1 MIAKIL
7 TRSIL
12 FMGIVSVLSSCGGT
26 SKEIDDN
33 VIPRD
38 KMIEILADVQIFE
51 STKQILKDKDDFDF
65 EIYRA
70 YKWLFDQYGVTE
82 K

>member
-12 FMGIVSVLSSCGGT
+12 IMGLMLGLYSCGGS

-33 VIPRD
+33 IIPRD
-38 KMIEILADVQIFE
+38 KMIEILADLQIFE
-51 STKQILKDKDDFDF
+51 STKQLLKDKDDF
-65 EIYRA
+65 
-70 YKWLFDQYGVTE
+70 
-82 K
+82 